1 MQDRRNF
8 LRVAIGGLLGI
19 VALPRDMWGG
29 ERGSSQPT
37 NTRRRMTIYKSPT
50 CECCKK
56 WVEHV
61 RQLGWIIDVKDV
73 EDVDKIKDRVRVPKS
88 VRSCHTAIVGRTI
101 FEGHV
106 PADLIETFMGRSR
119 GVAGLAVPGMPI
131 GTPGMEVPGQ
141 PAERYQILGFYPNG
155 RTFVYASR

>member
-19 VALPRDMWGG
+19 VALPRDMLG
-29 ERGSSQPT
+29 RGSVQPT
-37 NTRRRMTIYKSPT
+37 NTRRRMTIYKSPN

-61 RQLGWIIDVKDV
+61 RQIGWIIDVKDV
-73 EDVDKIKDRVRVPKS
+73 DDVDKIKDKVRVPKAL
-88 VRSCHTAIVGRTI
+88 RSCHTAIVGRNI

-106 PADLIETFMGRSR
+106 PADLIEAFMGRPR
-119 GVAGLAVPGMPI
+119 GVAGLAVPGMPV

-141 PAERYQILGFYPNG
+141 PAERYTVFGFYPNG